1 MIEENA
7 ALKQSSEQL
16 QYDLTML
23 QETIGAIGDKGDDWL
38 GQLRFLYEGQK
49 RENDRQGLLLRGHAR
64 IVLLQLIQHFDSD
77 HSMTLNTSELAAA
90 EAFLSAGFP
99 EIDIKQ
105 LEGKVSSQRLV
116 SHTPYNATLTALLR
130 TLRVYVLLQAAAGGV
145 TIADLEPLLLMHL
158 GADQVPSNA
167 SNLFPGK
174 RKELKGPAAGSNEAE
189 DQPLLEVV
197 VQTPPGTP
205 PKSSKRG
212 GFMGMLSA

>member
-105 LEGKVSSQRLV
+105 LEGKVIYT
-116 SHTPYNATLTALLR
+116 HTVPFHRHGINATL
-130 TLRVYVLLQAAAGGV
+130 
-145 TIADLEPLLLMHL
+145 
-158 GADQVPSNA
+158 
-167 SNLFPGK
+167 
-174 RKELKGPAAGSNEAE
+174 
-189 DQPLLEVV
+189 
-197 VQTPPGTP
+197 
-205 PKSSKRG
+205 
-212 GFMGMLSA
+212 